1 MRITNK
7 MMSNSFL
14 ADMNVNLNHMKRK
27 QEQLDTGKE
36 FKRPSDSPFKA
47 ARSMQIYSEI
57 YANEQYNT
65 NINHTINWLDTTDS
79 ALDNLG
85 KSLSRIRELMVSAG
99 NGTYDKDELK
109 AVKDEISEK
118 VNEISQILNTSF
130 DGKYIFGGTHGDK
143 KPTTVDENG
152 ELIDGTIGDNLKVE
166 ISSGVVIEYSVN
178 ANELLNFTSKDLKD
192 EILKDENGN
201 LLKIDKDNNVL
212 RVDKESH
219 LVDGNGE
226 KILYNGEPI
235 TIDGNGE
242 LKDKDNQLL
251 KINKENGQL
260 VDKDGKPLKN
270 KEGKEIDIKID
281 IDNKIAA
288 NDTLGDLLN
297 DIIKDLG
304 EDGDISKVNNEDLER
319 LDSAISNLLSVR
331 SKVGTFQNRMKGAKN
346 VNEDQNINLKAILS
360 YNEDIDWVE
369 KSMEMGMIQTVYLAS
384 LQTASKIL
392 PPSLLDFIR

>member
-152 ELIDGTIGDNLKVE
+152 ELIAGTIGDNLKVE

-178 ANELLNFTSKDLKD
+178 ANEFLNFKNQTLEDKNKKAVKLDA
-192 EILKDENGN
+192 NGN
-201 LLKIDKDNNVL
+201 TL
-212 RVDKESH
+212 RVNNNLHLIGESDKE
-219 LVDGNGE
+219 
-226 KILYNGEPI
+226 IQYNGGPI
-235 TIDGNGE
+235 SVSNDGK
-242 LKDKDNQLL
+242 LT
-251 KINKENGQL
+251 
-260 VDKDGKPLKN
+260 DKDGKLLKVDKDTGKLL
-270 KEGKEIDIKID
+270 KEDGTEAGIT
-281 IDNKIAA
+281 IDNKITTTKTFSD
-288 NDTLGDLLN
+288 DTLSGLLK

>member
-152 ELIDGTIGDNLKVE
+152 ELIAGTIGDNLKVE

-178 ANELLNFTSKDLKD
+178 ANEFLNFKNQT
-192 EILKDENGN
+192 
-201 LLKIDKDNNVL
+201 
-212 RVDKESH
+212 
-219 LVDGNGE
+219 
-226 KILYNGEPI
+226 
-235 TIDGNGE
+235 
-242 LKDKDNQLL
+242 LKDKDNNAVKLDANGNTL
-251 KINKENGQL
+251 RVNDYSYLIDGSGKEIEYNGGFISVSNDGKL
-260 VDKDGKPLKN
+260 TDKDGKSLKVDKDTGKLL
-270 KEGKEIDIKID
+270 KEDGTEAGII
-281 IDNKIAA
+281 IDNKITTTKTFSD
-288 NDTLGDLLN
+288 DTLSGLLK

-304 EDGDISKVNNEDLER
+304 EDGDISKVNNGDLER

>member
-14 ADMNVNLNHMKRK
+14 ADMNINLNHMKRK

-36 FKRPSDSPFKA
+36 FKRPSDSPFRA

-143 KPTTVDENG
+143 KPTTVGEDG
-152 ELIDGTIGDNLKVE
+152 ELISGTIGDNLKVE

-178 ANELLNFTSKDLKD
+178 ANEFLNFKNQTLEDKNKKAVKLDA
-192 EILKDENGN
+192 NGN
-201 LLKIDKDNNVL
+201 TL
-212 RVDKESH
+212 RVNSDSYLIDESGDK
-219 LVDGNGE
+219 
-226 KILYNGEPI
+226 IQYNGGAI
-235 TIDGNGE
+235 SVSNDGK
-242 LKDKDNQLL
+242 LT
-251 KINKENGQL
+251 
-260 VDKDGKPLKN
+260 DKDGKLLKVDKDTGKLL
-270 KEGKEIDIKID
+270 KEDGTEAGIT
-281 IDNKIAA
+281 IDNKITTTKTFSD
-288 NDTLGDLLN
+288 DTLSGLLN

>member
-152 ELIDGTIGDNLKVE
+152 ELIAGTIGDNLKVE

-178 ANELLNFTSKDLKD
+178 ANEFLNFKNQTLEDKNKKAVKLDA
-192 EILKDENGN
+192 NGN
-201 LLKIDKDNNVL
+201 TL
-212 RVDKESH
+212 RVNNKLHLIDESDKE
-219 LVDGNGE
+219 
-226 KILYNGEPI
+226 IQYNGGPI
-235 TIDGNGE
+235 SVSNDGK
-242 LKDKDNQLL
+242 LT
-251 KINKENGQL
+251 
-260 VDKDGKPLKN
+260 DKDGKLLKVDKDTGKLL
-270 KEGKEIDIKID
+270 KEDGTEAGIT
-281 IDNKIAA
+281 IDNKITTTKTFSD
-288 NDTLGDLLN
+288 DTLSGLLK

>member
-152 ELIDGTIGDNLKVE
+152 ELISGTIGDNLKVE

-178 ANELLNFTSKDLKD
+178 ANELLSFKNKDLKD
-192 EILKDENGN
+192 GNGN

-219 LVDGNGE
+219 LVDESGK
-226 KILYNGEPI
+226 KILYDGEPI

-242 LKDKDNQLL
+242 LKDKDGKLL
-251 KINKENGQL
+251 KINKDGKLTDENGKIL
-260 VDKDGKPLKN
+260 TDKNN
-270 KEGKEIDIKID
+270 KEID
-281 IDNKIAA
+281 IDNKVTIAA
-288 NDTLGDLLN
+288 NDTLGHLLN

-304 EDGDISKVNNEDLER
+304 EDGDISKVNNEHLER

>member
-152 ELIDGTIGDNLKVE
+152 ELISGTIGDNLKVE

-178 ANELLNFTSKDLKD
+178 ANEFLNFKNQTLEDKNKKAVKLDANGNTLRVNNNLHLIDESDKEIQYNGGPISVSNDGKLTDKDGKLLKVD
-192 EILKDENGN
+192 KDTGN
-201 LLKIDKDNNVL
+201 LLK
-212 RVDKESH
+212 E
-219 LVDGNGE
+219 DGTEAG
-226 KILYNGEPI
+226 I
-235 TIDGNGE
+235 T
-242 LKDKDNQLL
+242 
-251 KINKENGQL
+251 
-260 VDKDGKPLKN
+260 
-270 KEGKEIDIKID
+270 
-281 IDNKIAA
+281 IDNKITTTKTFSD
-288 NDTLGDLLN
+288 DTLSGLLN

>member
-152 ELIDGTIGDNLKVE
+152 ELIAVTIGDNLKVE

-178 ANELLNFTSKDLKD
+178 ANEFLNFKNQTLEDKNKKAVKLDA
-192 EILKDENGN
+192 NGN
-201 LLKIDKDNNVL
+201 TL
-212 RVDKESH
+212 RVNNKLHLIDESDKE
-219 LVDGNGE
+219 
-226 KILYNGEPI
+226 IQYNGGPI
-235 TIDGNGE
+235 SVSNDGK
-242 LKDKDNQLL
+242 LT
-251 KINKENGQL
+251 
-260 VDKDGKPLKN
+260 DKDGKLLKVDKDTGKLL
-270 KEGKEIDIKID
+270 KEDGTEAGIT
-281 IDNKIAA
+281 IDNKITTTKTFSD
-288 NDTLGDLLN
+288 DTLSGLLK